1 MAHQAD
7 KEGDGRTH
15 SGEPSEY
22 PLFHQGLTEEE
33 KSAEQG
39 QKSYRKFSS
48 AKVFR
53 NFWITMASIVS
64 PIVVAFFSYALWQTS
79 NDQIQ
84 LMQRQLDVAAYA
96 NRVATEAIEVAAEG
110 NRVATEA
117 IKVAAEENKIARETA
132 LFEKRP
138 WISIKVSVPD
148 SEAQFVASNKGYF
161 FKVATEVHNFGNLPA
176 LYNHAESSL
185 FIHDF
190 LKSEVVACGE
200 TIGGYRPELARSI
213 LPGETIIVEGIPRL
227 SQTDAQALD
236 AEVKSSTM
244 WMKIGVCLNYWTPG
258 RDTVFRSHVIGDVVR
273 FSKSGYPNRQFIN
286 QENWASDTS
295 GLGVTAL
302 EVKYE

>member
-1 MAHQAD
+1 MAHQVGEQH
-7 KEGDGRTH
+7 KEGDGRTQ
-15 SGEPSEY
+15 SGEPSQY

-39 QKSYRKFSS
+39 QKSYRKFSL

-96 NRVATEAIEVAAEG
+96 NRVATEAIKVAAEG
-110 NRVATEA
+110 
-117 IKVAAEENKIARETA
+117 NKIARETA

-148 SEAQFVASNKGYF
+148 SEVQFVASKKGYF

-176 LYNHAESSL
+176 LYNHAEFSL

-200 TIGGYRPELARSI
+200 TKGGYRPELARSI
-213 LPGETIIVEGIPRL
+213 LPGETIVVEGFPRL
-227 SQTDAQALD
+227 SQTDAQALN
-236 AEVKSSTM
+236 AGVKSGTM
-244 WMKIGVCLNYWTPG
+244 WMKIGACLNYWTPG
-258 RDTVFRSHVIGDVVR
+258 RDSVFRSHVIGDVVR

-302 EVKYE
+302 EAKYE